1 MENREHYSRVVRR
14 CAWAIALGLVALGLF
29 LGRGLIA
36 DHFATSYG
44 LTVGLAIQDRTYR
57 PRLERALASLTVPDD
72 VNASYSFDR
81 NSWSRSQIEVSA
93 ATEEKAVAAAR
104 TLADVV
110 AREYDAAGETK
121 LDVRV
126 PSRAY
131 PEDNPTRTAVRTGL
145 AIGGP
150 LLALLAIG
158 LFAMAWRQGR
168 ANGAISAPAGT
179 GIAVAVS
186 LGLPLAIFMI
196 PGPLFMALFAMAIP
210 TSIAVAIVVKMNKVR
225 RASRWPSA
233 SGRIVASKTRKVH
246 TTQSGGAPSVGTLP
260 DITYVYTVDG
270 VEHRGSRIS
279 IGEIAPDSPEAEAAL
294 DRYQVGRTGP
304 VFYNPENPDE
314 AVLERNPPAR
324 PAVMYGFAGGVMV
337 VGLVV
342 VFGFTQA
349 SDIIAWLQPHFPP
362 GAIVHAFLFF
372 LACGLVSSL
381 VVISDFAETR
391 AAMRWPTAQGTVL
404 SSRAEQRRV
413 LANTGGGTTV
423 TLWSPLV
430 EYSYQV
436 GTRDYHGSRIAFGPE
451 VAGDRAL
458 ADRAVARYPTGA
470 SVSVRYDPA
479 NPAHATLEASLAFR
493 WLALL
498 LPVAFFGLAFLFSG
512 RIQF

>member
-1 MENREHYSRVVRR
+1 MENREQYFRVVRR
-14 CAWAIALGLVALGLF
+14 CALAIALGLAALGLF
-29 LGRGLIA
+29 LGRQLIA
-36 DHFATSYG
+36 DQFATSYG
-44 LTVGLAIQDRTYR
+44 LTIGLTIQDRAYR
-57 PRLERALASLTVPDD
+57 PRLERALASLTTPDD

-93 ATEEKAVAAAR
+93 HTREKAVAAGRA
-104 TLADVV
+104 LGDIV

-126 PSRAY
+126 PGRAY

-150 LLALLAIG
+150 LLGLLATG

-168 ANGAISAPAGT
+168 ANGAITAPMGT
-179 GIAVAVS
+179 GIAVALS
-186 LGLPLAIFMI
+186 LGLPVAILVI

-225 RASRWPSA
+225 RASRWPA
-233 SGRIVASKTRKVH
+233 APGRIVGSKARKV
-246 TTQSGGAPSVGTLP
+246 TTKQSGGAPSVGNMP

-270 VEHRGSRIS
+270 VEHRGKRIG
-279 IGEIAPDSPEAEAAL
+279 IGEIKPDSPEVEAAL

-349 SDIIAWLQPHFPP
+349 SDIIAWLQPHFPA

-372 LACGLVSSL
+372 VACGLVSAL
-381 VVISDFAETR
+381 VVISNLAETR
-391 AAMRWPTAQGTVL
+391 AARRWPTVQGTVL
-404 SSRAEQRRV
+404 SSRAESRRE
-413 LANTGGGTTV
+413 LAHPGGGTTV
-423 TLWSPLV
+423 TVWSPLV
-430 EYSYQV
+430 EYSYKV
-436 GTRDYHGSRIAFGPE
+436 GTRSYHGSRVAFGPE
-451 VAGDRAL
+451 VAGDRDL
-458 ADRAVARYPTGA
+458 AEQTVQRYPAGA
-470 SVSVRYDPA
+470 TVSVHYDPS
-479 NPAHATLEASLAFR
+479 NPAHATLEAAMALR
-493 WLALL
+493 WVALL
-498 LPVAFFGLAFLFSG
+498 VPIGFFAAALFFSG
-512 RIQF
+512 RI